1 MTAEKIPSCMG
12 HIGADGTTLPPRNGA
27 YTLLGE
33 ETERTEADSISIG
46 PLEGLLSF
54 DEGLT
59 WQNTNYVT

>member
-1 MTAEKIPSCMG
+1 MG

-59 WQNTNYVT
+59 WQNANYVT